1 MTYPVSACI
10 RHVPMEYC
18 AKDHTIAD
26 RYILARWSSIIDYT
40 VVGEELSTM
49 DPVDNTT
56 GMFGLQVQAL
66 DATRKQC
73 CRSESEVE
81 LHD

>member
-1 MTYPVSACI
+1 
-10 RHVPMEYC
+10 MEYC

-49 DPVDNTT
+49 DPVDNTA
-56 GMFGLQVQAL
+56 GMFGLQVQAI
-66 DATRKQC
+66 DASR
-73 CRSESEVE
+73 
-81 LHD
+81 